1 MTDGNSDT
9 LKRHLSAEAGHDA
22 GAAAACYAED
32 GWYEH
37 VALGLRFEG
46 RDAVEAQYAS
56 SYATFPDLA
65 FEIEGEVL
73 SGDIAV
79 HWGRIRG
86 TATGEFLGQMPT
98 DRSVDDAMTAI
109 YEIRNGVISS
119 ERVFLDL
126 ATMAAQAGWHLDEIR
141 TALGLDTTSTP

>member
-9 LKRHLSAEAGHDA
+9 LKRHLTAQADLDA
-22 GAAAACYAED
+22 AAAAACYGED

-37 VALGLRFEG
+37 VALGLRFDG

-65 FEIEGEVL
+65 FDIEGEVL

-86 TATGEFLGQMPT
+86 TAAGEFLGQVAT
-98 DRSVDDAMTAI
+98 GRSID
-109 YEIRNGVISS
+109 S
-119 ERVFLDL
+119 
-126 ATMAAQAGWHLDEIR
+126 
-141 TALGLDTTSTP
+141 P